1 MKIPKCKGAQDLLP
15 QDMSRFRRIDEV
27 FRSCCLAWGYGEI
40 RTPMLEYLQLFT
52 SAGTLSPSML
62 GRVYSFLDWDGWS
75 GERVVLRPDGTIPSA
90 RLYVENLSN
99 MSVSRLCYVENMFS
113 FEGSGQES
121 RERWQCGVELIGGTE
136 PEGDSELIMLALE
149 ILWKLDVRPVNVKLS
164 HVGLVKTLLRELGMG
179 DQEQAQML
187 GQMLAG
193 DTSALSRIKGQSP
206 EVEKFLQLLFGLQG
220 KSPGFLAN
228 LKSILPE
235 KFSSIKPCIDDLAQ
249 VAKLLDSIGQSYEID
264 FASGEGFEYYTGMV
278 FRFYDSQQLLGK
290 GGRYDELIPL
300 VGGGDIPASGFALY
314 TDRLMSVVREGKLS
328 PGRMLLTG
336 KPGHIQEMKSTFEIA
351 GLLREGDCIVE
362 IDLGLR
368 DGGDHR
374 WIVSLEKEGETIL
387 LSLTDKSSGKERR
400 GLSVDQLLQ
409 YVKEAKCR

>member
-1 MKIPKCKGAQDLLP
+1 MKIPRCKGAQDLLP
-15 QDMSRFRRIDEV
+15 QNMSRFRRIDEV

-40 RTPMLEYLQLFT
+40 RTPTLEYLQLFT
-52 SAGTLSPSML
+52 AAGTLSPSML

-75 GERVVLRPDGTIPSA
+75 GERVVLRPEGTIPSA

-99 MSVSRLCYVENMFS
+99 MPVARLCYVENMFS

-136 PEGDSELIMLALE
+136 LEGDCELIMLALE
-149 ILWKLDVRPVNVKLS
+149 ILQKLDVRLVNVRLS
-164 HVGLVKTLLRELGMG
+164 HVGLLKALLRELDIG
-179 DQEQAQML
+179 DKEQAQML
-187 GQMLAG
+187 GEMLAG
-193 DTSALSRIKGQSP
+193 DTGALSRIRGQSP
-206 EVEKFLQLLFGLQG
+206 EVERFLQLLLGLQG

-228 LKSILPE
+228 LKSVLPE
-235 KFSSIKPCIDDLAQ
+235 KFSAIKPCIDDLAQ
-249 VAKLLDSIGQSYEID
+249 VAELLDSIGQSYEID

-278 FRFYDSQQLLGK
+278 FRFYGSQQLLGK

-300 VGGGDIPASGFALY
+300 VGGDNVPASGFALY
-314 TDRLMSVVREGKLS
+314 TDRLMSVIGEGPS
-328 PGRMLLTG
+328 SERILLTQKAG
-336 KPGHIQEMKSTFEIA
+336 LQEMESTFEIA
-351 GLLREGDCIVE
+351 GLLREGGCIVE
-362 IDLGLR
+362 IDLGQR

-387 LSLTDKSSGKERR
+387 LSLTDKRSGKEQR

-409 YVKEAKCR
+409 YMEEAKCR